1 MLGLIQKDIYQMIK
15 YQRVLMLIVV
25 IFAIAS
31 AKDIGNAF
39 FTVYPAVIAGLSTVT
54 LQSYDEQGG
63 FHCFSATMPVSKKA
77 VVGAKYLYGIAVV
90 LMASVLETASYLIF
104 GNSVLDAARNAC
116 FTSTS
121 GLVCI
126 SIFLPFVF
134 WLGAERGRTA
144 YVVAM
149 GVFCAL
155 TLLLREQLSGITGV
169 TLGAALVASL
179 ILSAVS
185 YGVSVIGYTKREF

>member
-1 MLGLIQKDIYQMIK
+1 MLGLLQKDIYQMIK

-25 IFAIAS
+25 IFALAA
-31 AKDIGNAF
+31 AKNHDNAF

-63 FHCFSATMPVSKKA
+63 FSCLSAVMPVSRKT
-77 VVGAKYLYGIAVV
+77 VVGAKYIYGLAVILLVV
-90 LMASVLETASYLIF
+90 LLEAVSYLAFQNSPMETA
-104 GNSVLDAARNAC
+104 RNVC
-116 FTSTS
+116 FTAIS
-121 GLVCI
+121 GLVCV
-126 SIFLPFVF
+126 SVFLPFVF

-155 TLLLREQLSGITGV
+155 TLLLREQMENIPTV
-169 TLGAALVASL
+169 TLGGALVISL
-179 ILSAVS
+179 LLIAGSYVLSVVGFS
-185 YGVSVIGYTKREF
+185 RREF